1 MKKVLTFVLAIVMVV
16 ALATMTAGARTLTAE
31 EKALFQQFR
40 DKVAVSDGAFRLPE
54 EVLVQ
59 GENWLMQQDFQLT
72 AEQIAIIKAEFVAA
86 QNVVRE
92 ANTGKPI
99 NWTQAQK
106 DAVLFHI
113 DNAAQQVGLRAGGK
127 SGIRRN
133 EYTSEHLSDAAG
145 IYIYDAS
152 DPSKI
157 IMQNNYLIQDT
168 GVSAEGLII
177 AGVSMIALLGT
188 CVIVSKKAELF

>member
-92 ANTGKPI
+92 ANTGKPV

-106 DAVLFHI
+106 DAVLLHI
-113 DNAAQQVGLRAGGK
+113 DNAAKQVGLRAGGK

-133 EYTSEHLSDAAG
+133 EYASEHLTDAAG